1 MNRNREPAGNGQYPD
16 TQSVGEAYAFLNYG
30 GPKEKLSRE
39 VIENIRDR
47 CQIPSALELGV
58 FGDVGKKLS
67 QSSELAVLAQGDPA
81 LGEIVRESDK
91 TSFNY
96 VIQGRR
102 PGVTNEVVAF
112 ELNDLMNGVHHDL
125 YARGEPLT
133 CDIVYKP
140 EGEDKY
146 DVLPD

>member
-1 MNRNREPAGNGQYPD
+1 M
-16 TQSVGEAYAFLNYG
+16 
-30 GPKEKLSRE
+30 
-39 VIENIRDR
+39 
-47 CQIPSALELGV
+47 
-58 FGDVGKKLS
+58 
-67 QSSELAVLAQGDPA
+67 AQGDPA

-112 ELNDLMNGVHHDL
+112 ELNDLMNGIHSDL
-125 YARGEPLT
+125 YAKDEPIS
-133 CDIVYKP
+133 CNIVYRLK
-140 EGEDKY
+140 GERNY